1 MSASIAG
8 IELEWRE
15 QGEGSPILFVHGFP
29 FNSAMWGPQLANL
42 PKGWRGIAPDLRGFG
57 ASAGGTEDVYT
68 MELFARDLAALLDH
82 LGQERVVVCGLSMGG
97 YIAFE
102 FQRLFPER
110 VRALVLCDTR
120 AGADSDET
128 RKGRER
134 QAARVLD
141 EGEAPVIE
149 SMLPR
154 LISMSTRYGQPG
166 VLELVRAM
174 MKETPAITMARA
186 LRGMAVRMDSEPLL
200 RTIEV
205 PALVIVGAEDAIT
218 SRGQAEFLARGI
230 RGARL
235 ETIENAGHLPNLEH
249 PDTFNRLLHSFLA
262 GLPLEVATGRGGAQ
276 ARS

>member
-1 MSASIAG
+1 MSATING
-8 IELEWRE
+8 IDLEWRE
-15 QGEGSPILFVHGFP
+15 QGEGTPILFIHGFP
-29 FNSAMWGPQLANL
+29 FNSAMWGPQLASL
-42 PKGWRGIAPDLRGFG
+42 PRGWRGIAPDLRGFG
-57 ASAGGTEDVYT
+57 ASTGGTEDVYA
-68 MELFARDLAALLDH
+68 MELFARDLATLLDH
-82 LGQERVVVCGLSMGG
+82 LGEERAVLCGLSMGG

-102 FQRLFPER
+102 FQRLFPDR

-120 AGADSDET
+120 AGADSEDA

-134 QAARVLD
+134 QAIRVLED
-141 EGEAPVIE
+141 GVSPVID

-174 MKETPAITMARA
+174 MKETPPETMARA
-186 LRGMAVRMDSEPLL
+186 LRGMAIRQDSEPLL
-200 RTIEV
+200 RSIDL

-235 ETIENAGHLPNLEH
+235 ETIENAGHLPNLEQAEM
-249 PDTFNRLLHSFLA
+249 FNRLLHAFLA
-262 GLPLEVATGRGGAQ
+262 GLPLTVTT
-276 ARS
+276 